1 MFVLS
6 YFVKTICMETQLSII
21 PIITTTQV
29 PTPFTKKFIIS
40 SLMRLFSMV
49 IMGHFFIEQCF
60 QESLEHPNS
69 TSVRNP
75 IFNENHNICVTGRN
89 QESAC
94 PGDSGG
100 PLVWIDQFPNLRA
113 YLIGIISGGTPDGRP
128 PTVPTIITL
137 IYNQQIMNWLL
148 QKGGNSVIQCLA

>member
-1 MFVLS
+1 M
-6 YFVKTICMETQLSII
+6 KN
-21 PIITTTQV
+21 
-29 PTPFTKKFIIS
+29 
-40 SLMRLFSMV
+40 SLIHARADQA
-49 IMGHFFIEQCF
+49 QCF

-75 IFNENHNICVTGRN
+75 IFNENLNICVTGRN

-113 YLIGIISGGTPDGRP
+113 YLIGIISGGTPDCRP
-128 PTVPTIITL
+128 PTVPTIISL
-137 IYNQQIMNWLL
+137 IYNRQIINWLM